1 MTPEELSGDD
11 VSPTIALERNRQA
24 SALNH
29 LLGEIG
35 LSRNEETAWWNPVAQ
50 PELGNRTATRAW
62 LDGDIEQVIALVEH
76 WYEQS
81 KSAANRASNSPEFLA
96 SLRKK
101 LSEIDHGPLGD
112 NSIRQSA

>member
-35 LSRNEETAWWNPVAQ
+35 LSRNEETAWWNLVAQ
-50 PELGNRTATRAW
+50 PEL
-62 LDGDIEQVIALVEH
+62 
-76 WYEQS
+76 
-81 KSAANRASNSPEFLA
+81 
-96 SLRKK
+96 
-101 LSEIDHGPLGD
+101 
-112 NSIRQSA
+112 